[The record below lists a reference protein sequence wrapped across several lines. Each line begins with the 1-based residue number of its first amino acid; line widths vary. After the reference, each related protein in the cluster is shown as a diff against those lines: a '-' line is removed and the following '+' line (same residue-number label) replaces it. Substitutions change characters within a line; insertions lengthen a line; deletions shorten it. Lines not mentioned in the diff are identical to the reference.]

1 MPKPDGVEG
10 AGLSYKEKESV
21 AMIGRMKRFDKN
33 GESILTPSLDDQ
45 DFPFPDFTR
54 NDGIPSSRGQV
65 AALNRKRQGGH
76 V

>member
-54 NDGIPSSRGQV
+54 NGCI
-65 AALNRKRQGGH
+65 LNYLFTTCSLQ
-76 V
+76 